1 MAWQQL
7 LQPAAGMASLAG
19 VMDLNVDPGSSGQ
32 FFLGFSANPTMLSAG
47 RSGGIRHESAVLH
60 FVRVA
65 WGGEDV
71 HEGVSGVSPSSAC
84 AAMQPDPST
93 ATPAAVERPKRQPSP
108 IGEVRADHGHRSRDN
123 YQHLVFCNPAGP
135 GNRLYAEASDRR
147 QMGWPARRA
156 GRSAPPAWR
165 R

>member
-65 WGGEDV
+65 WGGEEVEQDV
-71 HEGVSGVSPSSAC
+71 CGLSPSSAC
-84 AAMQPDPST
+84 ATMQPGPSA
-93 ATPAAVERPKRQPSP
+93 ATPAAAEPPKRSPSP
-108 IGEVRADHGHRSRDN
+108 VSEVRDAIQKGRPASSGPAHLR
-123 YQHLVFCNPAGP
+123 QH
-135 GNRLYAEASDRR
+135 AS
-147 QMGWPARRA
+147 P
-156 GRSAPPAWR
+156 
-165 R
+165 

>member
-84 AAMQPDPST
+84 AAMQPGPSLE
-93 ATPAAVERPKRQPSP
+93 AVISQRTCAQ
-108 IGEVRADHGHRSRDN
+108 G
-123 YQHLVFCNPAGP
+123 
-135 GNRLYAEASDRR
+135 
-147 QMGWPARRA
+147 
-156 GRSAPPAWR
+156 
-165 R
+165 